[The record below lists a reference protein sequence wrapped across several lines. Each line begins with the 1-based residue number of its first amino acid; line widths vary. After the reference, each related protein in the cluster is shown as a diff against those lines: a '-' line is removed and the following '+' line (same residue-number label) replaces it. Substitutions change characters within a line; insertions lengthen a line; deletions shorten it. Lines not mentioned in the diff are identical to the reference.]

1 MTGPS
6 VARQRWGTHCSQ
18 CGKTAT
24 LAHMPTVASRDL
36 RNHTKDVLDQVS
48 EGVAVHGRPVAEI
61 RPISPVIRTIFER
74 LEAVRIL
81 TAARSVDDALSA
93 DLEWISGE
101 TTDDLGP
108 IA

>member
-1 MTGPS
+1 MERS
-6 VARQRWGTHCSQ
+6 VATGSN
-18 CGKTAT
+18 CGNAAT

-48 EGVAVHGRPVAEI
+48 EGATVTVTVHGRPVAEI
-61 RPISPVIRTIFER
+61 KPVSPVIRTSFAR

-81 TAARSVDDALSA
+81 TGARNPDDTLAA

>member
-1 MTGPS
+1 
-6 VARQRWGTHCSQ
+6 
-18 CGKTAT
+18 
-24 LAHMPTVASRDL
+24 MPTVASRDL

-48 EGVAVHGRPVAEI
+48 EGVTVTVTVHGRPVAEI
-61 RPISPVIRTIFER
+61 RPVSPVVRTSFGR

-81 TAARSVDDALSA
+81 TAARSLDDTLSA